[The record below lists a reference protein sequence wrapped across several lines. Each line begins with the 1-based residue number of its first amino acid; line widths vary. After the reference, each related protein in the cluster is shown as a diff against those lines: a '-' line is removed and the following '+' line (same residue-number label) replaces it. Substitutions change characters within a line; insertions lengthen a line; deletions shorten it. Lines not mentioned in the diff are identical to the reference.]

1 MAEWFDALSG
11 LQQTLFAIALFSTLV
26 FAIQV
31 VFTLFGIG
39 EANETELGSGDP
51 DQVGVTEDVGGRQGG
66 IPFGDLFTI
75 RNGVSFLMGFS
86 WGGLMAY
93 DWGLRHTFF
102 VMVVGLALG
111 SLFVAINM
119 GLFALMSLLKHAG
132 NVRIKNS
139 IGRPGTVSLAVP
151 SGRTGVGKVS
161 VSVQGRL
168 LECHA
173 VTDGDAIPRHASI
186 TVLGLAGSQLI
197 VGRAEGDTLQAQS
210 RNLKQSSPQVPHDP

>member
-1 MAEWFDALSG
+1 MTEWFDALSG

-39 EANETELGSGDP
+39 EVGETE
-51 DQVGVTEDVGGRQGG
+51 
-66 IPFGDLFTI
+66 FGDLFTI

-93 DWGLRHTFF
+93 DWGLRHIFF

-111 SLFVAINM
+111 ALFVAINM
-119 GLFALMSLLKHAG
+119 GFFALMSLLKHEG

-139 IGRPGTVSLAVP
+139 IGRLGIVSLAVP
-151 SGRTGVGKVS
+151 ASRTGVGKVS
-161 VSVQGRL
+161 VSVQDRL
-168 LECHA
+168 LEFHA
-173 VTDGDAIPRHASI
+173 VTDGGAIPRHTSI

-197 VGRAEGDTLQAQS
+197 VGRAEGATRAQS
-210 RNLKQSSPQVPHDP
+210 HNIAEQSSPQDP